1 MRGPPRRQHACDCA
15 VSRSTASER
24 NVSRN
29 YSANDLHRKSQQ
41 SVLRPV
47 QFKSHALA
55 CLLACSLATRP
66 ATQAHSALLPLREL
80 STTLK
85 VSLHIRQRRTFLPPT
100 MSSTT
105 SITLTPPRRSRRPD
119 SIKRIK
125 LTTTPHLPTSD
136 GVPIESP
143 LDLPV
148 ELMAKVLVFL
158 APDIVRPGFCSAN
171 CGLAN
176 LAQAS
181 KRCRALA
188 LDEDVWK
195 CICKLRW
202 KNKVDFASRMAKAE
216 SEAEGEMKSAIAG
229 IDGNYWH
236 SKFVSEE
243 RDAARTTITPS
254 ELHSTTFTV
263 RLWFRAPS
271 YPPNIKKVKGI
282 YSSGLDDHSLSDNVR
297 FETDGTVT
305 GLPRKYDEQAFFEM
319 DNMGSPS
326 SLAPT
331 VAGHSIFIVG
341 QIGGGSFGL
350 KRMLC
355 DLCHM
360 ITLVIRISSISFGRT
375 IIHRTWLW
383 NTGGRE

>member
-1 MRGPPRRQHACDCA
+1 
-15 VSRSTASER
+15 
-24 NVSRN
+24 
-29 YSANDLHRKSQQ
+29 
-41 SVLRPV
+41 
-47 QFKSHALA
+47 
-55 CLLACSLATRP
+55 
-66 ATQAHSALLPLREL
+66 
-80 STTLK
+80 
-85 VSLHIRQRRTFLPPT
+85 

-105 SITLTPPRRSRRPD
+105 SITVTPPRRSRRHD

-136 GVPIESP
+136 AVPIESP

-158 APDIVRPGFCSAN
+158 APDIVRPGFCSTN
-171 CGLAN
+171 CGLTN

-229 IDGNYWH
+229 INGNYWH

-243 RDAARTTITPS
+243 LDAARTTITPS

-282 YSSGLDDHSLSDNVR
+282 YSSGLDGHSLSDNVR

-319 DNMGSPS
+319 DNMGS
-326 SLAPT
+326 
-331 VAGHSIFIVG
+331 FINLG
-341 QIGGGSFGL
+341 MPIKLGTHRSW
-350 KRMLC
+350 
-355 DLCHM
+355 
-360 ITLVIRISSISFGRT
+360 TLY
-375 IIHRTWLW
+375 IHRRPDWGCELRSQTYVMRSLSGDRVDNEDDIDKLW
-383 NTGGRE
+383 SDYASNLVVEYRRKGVICARGKRSILGEKYQT